1 MAFIYFMF
9 GLGVLASDGRYT
21 LRPTSGASGVS
32 GERRGLLFQNILPT
46 GPKDIPCG
54 IRTSVWNVTKGIVG

>member
-1 MAFIYFMF
+1 MF

-21 LRPTSGASGVS
+21 LRPTSGVS